1 MDCHHPL
8 LFPHRPPPRPP
19 SASLRKDGVIAVSRA
34 YPIREPH
41 RTELNGAT
49 LVQDFRSMEAP
60 QFHSIFPSPM
70 FSGAWNGF
78 FFAWITCMVFFLT
91 WNPLL
96 SEMVFF

>member
-1 MDCHHPL
+1 
-8 LFPHRPPPRPP
+8 
-19 SASLRKDGVIAVSRA
+19 
-34 YPIREPH
+34 
-41 RTELNGAT
+41 
-49 LVQDFRSMEAP
+49 MEAP

-96 SEMVFF
+96 SEMVFFLMEIVFFPNPTLGWVLVVVPRLRDG